1 MRVNRWSAV
10 VAAWVA
16 LMLPIGGA
24 HAQTDE
30 EKAAARSLAK
40 QGAEAFA
47 AGRHAETLDL
57 MTRAEAIVHAPPHVL
72 YIARSQAALGKLVA
86 ARESYLKVIREEL
99 AATAPRAFKDAQQQA
114 KAEVGPIEARIA
126 SLRIVLNGPG
136 ASKVNVKLD
145 GQPVPTVLVGVHRPI
160 DPGKHVVTAYPIG
173 LSPVEQTVELADAEK
188 KDVTLTIPAG
198 GAASGAGLDP
208 VDDPDAQAKGSA
220 DAKTPSPWGSPLV
233 IGGIAGAVLG
243 VGGVV
248 VGAVFTAKRGSLSD
262 SASAKY
268 DQAGCKPPSKATCTK
283 AVQDEIGAIDSKAA
297 TAGTIGVA
305 GLVAGGVL
313 LAGGVTMLVLGLTA
327 KPAEKPQSAWVTPW
341 VAPTGAGAGLHIK
354 F

>member
-57 MTRAEAIVHAPPHVL
+57 MTRAEAIVHAPPHLL

-99 AATAPRAFKDAQQQA
+99 GPTAPRAFKDAQQQA
-114 KAEVGPIEARIA
+114 KEEVGPVEARIA
-126 SLRIVLNGPG
+126 SLRIVLKGPG
-136 ASKVNVKLD
+136 AAKVNVKLD
-145 GQPVPTVLVGVHRPI
+145 GQPVPAVLVGVYRPI

-173 LSPVEQTVELADAEK
+173 LSPVEQTVEFADAEK

-198 GAASGAGLDP
+198 GASGAGLDP
-208 VDDPDAQAKGSA
+208 TDDPDARAKASA
-220 DAKTPSPWGSPLV
+220 DAETPSPWGSPLV
-233 IGGIAGAVLG
+233 IGGIAGAVVG

-248 VGAVFTAKRGSLSD
+248 VGAVFAAKRGSLSD
-262 SASAKY
+262 RASAKY

-283 AVQDEIGAIDSKAA
+283 AVQEEIGALDGDAA

-313 LAGGVTMLVLGLTA
+313 LAGGVTMLVLGLKA